1 MTHKLDI
8 ETRLDRSL
16 VSQVKAPQLGRG
28 FDASV
33 WARIEAA
40 EQQATNPV
48 RERAASP
55 SSARWL
61 LAINIVGVAVT
72 VILVVIFGM
81 QSFNEVSVSVS
92 LPTPEVSAA
101 MSAEILKFA
110 AQGITAVSVIFG
122 LMFTP
127 LGRRLRAEW
136 T

>member
-1 MTHKLDI
+1 MTRKLDI

-16 VSQVKAPQLGRG
+16 ANQVKAPRLGRG

-40 EQQATNPV
+40 GQRVTNPV
-48 RERAASP
+48 RERGTST
-55 SSARWL
+55 SARWL
-61 LAINIVGVAVT
+61 LAINVMGVVVT
-72 VILVVIFGM
+72 ALLVLIFGM
-81 QSFNEVSVSVS
+81 QSLNDVSVT
-92 LPTPEVSAA
+92 LPTAEVSAA
-101 MSAEILKFA
+101 TSAQILKFA

-127 LGRRLRAEW
+127 LGRRLRAEL

>member
-1 MTHKLDI
+1 MTRKLDI

-16 VSQVKAPQLGRG
+16 ANQVKAPQLGRG

-48 RERAASP
+48 RERTRSP
-55 SSARWL
+55 SSGRWL
-61 LAINIVGVAVT
+61 LMINVVGVAVT
-72 VILVVIFGM
+72 ALLVVIFGM
-81 QSFNEVSVSVS
+81 QSFNDVSVS

-101 MSAEILKFA
+101 TSAQILKFA
-110 AQGITAVSVIFG
+110 AQGITIVSVVFG

-127 LGRRLRAEW
+127 LGRRLRAEL

>member
-1 MTHKLDI
+1 MTRKLEI

-16 VSQVKAPQLGRG
+16 ANQVKAPQLGRG

-55 SSARWL
+55 ASARWL

-72 VILVVIFGM
+72 AILVVIFGM
-81 QSFNEVSVSVS
+81 QSFNEVSVS

-101 MSAEILKFA
+101 TSSQILKFA

-127 LGRRLRAEW
+127 IGRRLRAEW

>member
-16 VSQVKAPQLGRG
+16 ANQVKAPQLGRG

-33 WARIEAA
+33 WARIEAVD
-40 EQQATNPV
+40 QQATNPV
-48 RERAASP
+48 RELARPAPA
-55 SSARWL
+55 ARWL

-72 VILVVIFGM
+72 VLLIVIFGM
-81 QSFNEVSVSVS
+81 QSFNEVSVS

-101 MSAEILKFA
+101 TSAQILKFA

-127 LGRRLRAEW
+127 FGRRLRAEL

>member
-1 MTHKLDI
+1 MTRKLDI

-16 VSQVKAPQLGRG
+16 ANQVKAPRLGRG

-40 EQQATNPV
+40 GQQATNPV
-48 RERAASP
+48 RERAP
-55 SSARWL
+55 STSSVRWL
-61 LAINIVGVAVT
+61 LAINVMGVAVT
-72 VILVVIFGM
+72 ALLVLIFGM
-81 QSFNEVSVSVS
+81 QSLNDVSVT
-92 LPTPEVSAA
+92 LPTAEVSATT
-101 MSAEILKFA
+101 SAQILKFA

-127 LGRRLRAEW
+127 LGRRLRAEL